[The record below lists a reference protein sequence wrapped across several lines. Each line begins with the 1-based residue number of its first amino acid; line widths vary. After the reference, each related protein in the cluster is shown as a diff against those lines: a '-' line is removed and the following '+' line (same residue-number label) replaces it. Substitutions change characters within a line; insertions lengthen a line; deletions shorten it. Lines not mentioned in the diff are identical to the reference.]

1 MALNGAILPG
11 SVLNP
16 IPARGTILLPP
27 GIQFQP
33 PHAQTAQFQKLEYG
47 DAET

>member
-16 IPARGTILLPP
+16 IPLPGTSFILLE
-27 GIQFQP
+27 II
-33 PHAQTAQFQKLEYG
+33 AALI
-47 DAET
+47 